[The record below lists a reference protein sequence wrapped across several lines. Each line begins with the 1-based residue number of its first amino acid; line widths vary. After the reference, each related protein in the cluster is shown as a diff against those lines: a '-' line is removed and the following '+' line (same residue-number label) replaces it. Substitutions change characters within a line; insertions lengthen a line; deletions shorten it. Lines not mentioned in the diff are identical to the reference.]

1 MCGPWLGKH
10 GVNVQK
16 GALFQ
21 LDLFFN
27 PDRFSRKNSTFR
39 LPLSFL
45 KTKFQPCFP
54 LQFQPIQIQF
64 KSPPLFLILSFFT
77 GVSPPHALSLN
88 SKPAPCS
95 GFFLFFPHTWNRQA
109 NYSLCGS
116 QGESMRSRSCQPHT
130 QWFMNNGQH
139 GAGGQ
144 VADYTAVTWRGMMQ
158 ERHAKHFSL
167 LHKEMEE
174 GLLSELL

>member
-77 GVSPPHALSLN
+77 GVSPPMPLALTLSQLLVLVSFSSSLTPETDRLITVSVEAKVRACDLEAASHA
-88 SKPAPCS
+88 PS
-95 GFFLFFPHTWNRQA
+95 GL
-109 NYSLCGS
+109 
-116 QGESMRSRSCQPHT
+116 
-130 QWFMNNGQH
+130 
-139 GAGGQ
+139 
-144 VADYTAVTWRGMMQ
+144 
-158 ERHAKHFSL
+158 
-167 LHKEMEE
+167 
-174 GLLSELL
+174 